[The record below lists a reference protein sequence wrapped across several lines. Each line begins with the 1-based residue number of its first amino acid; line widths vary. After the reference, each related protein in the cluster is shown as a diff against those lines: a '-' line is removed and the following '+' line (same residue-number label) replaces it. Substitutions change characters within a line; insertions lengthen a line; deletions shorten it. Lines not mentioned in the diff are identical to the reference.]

1 MKHALV
7 VDDHPIM
14 RGGVRDLLQQA
25 FPSLAVK
32 ESSGGDGIVDEICGS
47 DWAFVVLDIS
57 LPGGNGIEI
66 LKKAKAAC
74 PDMPIIVYSLFPEA
88 QFAARALRAG
98 AAAYLAKDREA
109 HELVAAVKA
118 AVEGTSAKATK
129 GRTERRPMLSDRE
142 IQVLTLFGK
151 GMSRKEIAE
160 FLRINAKTVSTYKAR
175 LLHKLGLRNLAELV
189 RYAAEEKLVE

>member
-1 MKHALV
+1 MKQALV

-25 FPSLAVK
+25 FPMLLIK
-32 ESSGGDGIVDEICGS
+32 ESAGGDGVVEEICRS

-66 LKKAKAAC
+66 LKKAKAVC
-74 PDMPIIVYSLFPEA
+74 PDVPIVVYSLFPEA

-109 HELVAAVKA
+109 HELVAAVKMA
-118 AVEGTSAKATK
+118 LDGKPTK
-129 GRTERRPMLSDRE
+129 KPRGSSQSRPMLSDRE

-151 GMSRKEIAE
+151 GMSRKETAE
-160 FLRINAKTVSTYKAR
+160 LLRINAKTVSTYKAR
-175 LLHKLGLRNLAELV
+175 LLQKLGLRNLAELV
-189 RYAAEEKLVE
+189 RYATDEKLVE

>member
-1 MKHALV
+1 MKQALV

-14 RGGVRDLLQQA
+14 RGGVRDLLQHA
-25 FPSLAVK
+25 FPSLTVK
-32 ESSGGDGIVDEICGS
+32 ESSGGDGIVEEICGS
-47 DWAFVVLDIS
+47 NWAFVVLDIS

-74 PDMPIIVYSLFPEA
+74 PEMPIIVYSLFPEA

-109 HELVAAVKA
+109 HELVAAVRA
-118 AVEGTSAKATK
+118 AVEGST
-129 GRTERRPMLSDRE
+129 GRTSWGQAERRPMLSDRE

-160 FLRINAKTVSTYKAR
+160 FLGINAKTVSTYKAR

>member
-1 MKHALV
+1 MKHALI
-7 VDDHPIM
+7 VDDHPVM

-25 FPSLAVK
+25 FPSLTIK
-32 ESSGGDGIVDEICGS
+32 ESSGGDGILDEICGS
-47 DWAFVVLDIS
+47 DWTFVVLDIS

-74 PDMPIIVYSLFPEA
+74 PHMPIIIYSLFPEN

-118 AVEGTSAKATK
+118 AVEGNPARSAST
-129 GRTERRPMLSDRE
+129 RPERRPLLSDRE

-151 GMSRKEIAE
+151 GMSRKEIAQ
-160 FLRINAKTVSTYKAR
+160 FLHINAKTVSTYKAR
-175 LLHKLGLRNLAELV
+175 LLHKLGLRNLVELV